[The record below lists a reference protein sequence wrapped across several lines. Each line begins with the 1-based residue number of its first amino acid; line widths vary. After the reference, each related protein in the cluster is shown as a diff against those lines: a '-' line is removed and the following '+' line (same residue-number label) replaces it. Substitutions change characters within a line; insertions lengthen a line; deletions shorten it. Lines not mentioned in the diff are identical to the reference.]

1 MTTGRVMGIDPG
13 ERRVGI
19 ALSDPLG
26 IIAQPHAVLDRSEGD
41 LLGRLRGLV
50 EEHEVTEIVVGL
62 PVSLSGTEG
71 AAAVAA
77 RQLATSVQ
85 EQLGLPV
92 RLHDERFTT
101 VEAERALLAGD
112 VKRSARRTKRDMVAA
127 AVLLPSYLDSRS
139 TR

>member
-1 MTTGRVMGIDPG
+1 MGIDPG

-77 RQLATSVQ
+77 RQLATSL
-85 EQLGLPV
+85 EQFGLPV

-127 AVLLPSYLDSRS
+127 AVMLQSYLDSRS